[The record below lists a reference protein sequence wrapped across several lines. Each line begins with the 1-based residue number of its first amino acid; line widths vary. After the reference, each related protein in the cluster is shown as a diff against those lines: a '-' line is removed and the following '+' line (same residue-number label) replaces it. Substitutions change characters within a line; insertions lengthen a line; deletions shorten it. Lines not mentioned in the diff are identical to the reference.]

1 MKEKTKKGKRKLGER
16 ERERERKRES
26 VEEQMEISDSN
37 VFRSTLQTTHTRRCF
52 N

>member
-16 ERERERKRES
+16 ERERES